1 MLATALLGGLL
12 AAGWLVTPP
21 TNAQIFGLSESQEV
35 ELGREAA
42 RQVER
47 EQPILRDEQVI
58 HYVNALG
65 HRLAR
70 RSKRDDIP
78 YRFTV
83 VDSPD
88 INAFALP
95 GGFVYVNRE
104 LIEAADKWEPARWRD
119 RPRDRACGGPSQ
131 CQTDRESRHGQCGPG
146 DAGSGFRWQRWG
158 SNRSGADWKPSRRQ
172 RGLHEV

>member
-1 MLATALLGGLL
+1 VTRKAGMLATALLGGLL

-58 HYVNALG
+58 HYVNALR

-104 LIEAADKWEPARWRD
+104 LIEAADK
-119 RPRDRACGGPSQ
+119 
-131 CQTDRESRHGQCGPG
+131 
-146 DAGSGFRWQRWG
+146 
-158 SNRSGADWKPSRRQ
+158 
-172 RGLHEV
+172 